1 MKQFVLIVAGIY
13 GMLSV
18 VLGAFGAHA
27 FKKILSAEKLVSFET
42 GVRYQMYHAIV
53 LLIIGFVLT
62 FTTSI
67 ERWAA
72 ISLMIGVF
80 LFSFSIYFLTFAEH
94 WNLNLK
100 FLGPITPLGGL
111 FLILGWLLLIVFFV
125 KSKLF

>member
-27 FKKILSAEKLVSFET
+27 FKKVLSAEKLVSFET
-42 GVRYQMYHAIV
+42 GIRYQMYHAIV
-53 LLIIGFVLT
+53 LLVIGFALS
-62 FTTSI
+62 FSTST
-67 ERWAA
+67 ERWVA
-72 ISLMIGVF
+72 ICLMVGVF

-111 FLILGWLLLIVFFV
+111 FLILGWLLLIVLFV

>member
-53 LLIIGFVLT
+53 LLVIGFALS
-62 FTTSI
+62 FSTST

-72 ISLMIGVF
+72 ICLMVGIF

-111 FLILGWLLLIVFFV
+111 FLILGWSLLIMFFV

>member
-27 FKKILSAEKLVSFET
+27 FKKILSTEKLLSFEI

-53 LLIIGFVLT
+53 LLVIGFALS
-62 FTTSI
+62 FTTSM
-67 ERWAA
+67 ERWAV
-72 ISLMIGVF
+72 ISMMIGVL
-80 LFSFSIYFLTFAEH
+80 LFSFSIYLLTFAEY
-94 WNLNLK
+94 WNIKLK
-100 FLGPITPLGGL
+100 FLGPVTPLGGL
-111 FLILGWLLLIVFFV
+111 FLILGWLLLITFFV